1 MVTAYTL
8 QGTRSVQTPEPV
20 DYVSPGYNSPDGL
33 IHKHTQLL
41 YSKDRMCK
49 IMSHVTHGAIL
60 PIAVLQICNIVS

>member
-33 IHKHTQLL
+33 IHTHTQLL

-49 IMSHVTHGAIL
+49 IISHVAIL
-60 PIAVLQICNIVS
+60 PIAVLEICNILS